1 MNGRKFFFFDI
12 DGTLTTP
19 LTNDYPDSTREAIK
33 ELQDNGH
40 FVAIATGR
48 MQADAWEVAKA
59 LGICAAVSD
68 GGNAL
73 TIHGELIYD
82 EGLPLEDCIRT
93 LSEIDSERFPFAVC
107 PENKKMRV
115 ATSDLYLSRVKDR
128 YYETVVDPSFDFRK
142 VDTIHKIFVAC
153 TKDDLPEIPLH
164 MLPHVWFRKDNMLIE
179 PVHKERGIFE
189 VMKRYHLAD
198 EDVVVF
204 GDGMNDRSMF
214 RDEWFSIAMGNA
226 KPQLKE
232 KAKYITKRAD
242 DDGIYYA
249 CKKFGWI

>member
-164 MLPHVWFRKDNMLIE
+164 TLPHVWFRKDNM
-179 PVHKERGIFE
+179 
-189 VMKRYHLAD
+189 KRYNLSD

>member
-73 TIHGELIYD
+73 TIHGEKTAS
-82 EGLPLEDCIRT
+82 GR
-93 LSEIDSERFPFAVC
+93 
-107 PENKKMRV
+107 
-115 ATSDLYLSRVKDR
+115 
-128 YYETVVDPSFDFRK
+128 FRK
-142 VDTIHKIFVAC
+142 STVRDFLLLSVRKIRKCVWRLRTC
-153 TKDDLPEIPLH
+153 TSP
-164 MLPHVWFRKDNMLIE
+164 
-179 PVHKERGIFE
+179 
-189 VMKRYHLAD
+189 A
-198 EDVVVF
+198 
-204 GDGMNDRSMF
+204 
-214 RDEWFSIAMGNA
+214 
-226 KPQLKE
+226 
-232 KAKYITKRAD
+232 
-242 DDGIYYA
+242 
-249 CKKFGWI
+249 

>member
-33 ELQDNGH
+33 ELKDNGH

-68 GGNAL
+68 GGN
-73 TIHGELIYD
+73 

-164 MLPHVWFRKDNMLIE
+164 TLPHVWFRKDNMLIE

-189 VMKRYHLAD
+189 VMKRYNLSD